1 MIYLLL
7 LWFYRLDMILT
18 LLTVSQY
25 FSHNDFGSSMV
36 TLQKS
41 SYINIPVSFSFFA
54 FWRIFCLSLKRRN
67 LQTIVRG
74 RDLLRFPKRWHR
86 SISMLPSISNL
97 LKRTSCAF
105 RSSHVS
111 LGSSVR
117 PSKRQDLSSNSI
129 SFFDTSFGSKRWSS
143 STCRSDFILEMS
155 FFTIASSSSSLA
167 CVNAK
172 LFAISRNS
180 FDILSR
186 RSLVFCN

>member
-1 MIYLLL
+1 M
-7 LWFYRLDMILT
+7 
-18 LLTVSQY
+18 VS
-25 FSHNDFGSSMV
+25 
-36 TLQKS
+36 LQKS

-74 RDLLRFPKRWHR
+74 RDLRFPKRWHR

-97 LKRTSCAF
+97 LRRKSCAL
-105 RSSHVS
+105 RSSDVS

-117 PSKRQDLSSNSI
+117 RSKRQDLSSNSI
-129 SFFDTSFGSKRWSS
+129 SFFDTSFGYKRWSS
-143 STCRSDFILEMS
+143 STSRSDFILEMS
-155 FFTIASSSSSLA
+155 FFTMASSSFSLA

>member
-1 MIYLLL
+1 MVLSFRYAYLPC
-7 LWFYRLDMILT
+7 WWYPNT
-18 LLTVSQY
+18 

-36 TLQKS
+36 SLQKS

-74 RDLLRFPKRWHR
+74 RDLLRFPKWWHR

-97 LKRTSCAF
+97 LRRTSCAF
-105 RSSHVS
+105 RSSQVS

-117 PSKRQDLSSNSI
+117 PSKRRLLRQDLSSNSI

-155 FFTIASSSSSLA
+155 FFAMASSSSSLP

-180 FDILSR
+180 LDILSR